1 MEKLYQENYVN
12 HIKQGGKSWKRDSPC
27 FRITDL
33 MLFNQPVSAYNH
45 KG

>member
-1 MEKLYQENYVN
+1 MEKLYKKNHVN
-12 HIKQGGKSWKRDSPC
+12 HIKQGGKSWKRDPPC

-33 MLFNQPVSAYNH
+33 ILFNRPLSTYNH